1 MPAGKTKP
9 GRKPTKRAA
18 PRSKAAV
25 TPLKRRTFKR
35 SAASKRA
42 VARPKP
48 AMDAELTAREV
59 QVLKKLARGNRNRE
73 IADMLFISEE
83 TVKVHIRHILEKLR
97 AKNRTQAFAIAVR
110 RGIIEL

>member
-1 MPAGKTKP
+1 MPTGKTKP
-9 GRKPTKRAA
+9 VGKPTKRAA

-35 SAASKRA
+35 SAASQRA

-48 AMDAELTAREV
+48 ARDAELTAREV
-59 QVLKKLARGNRNRE
+59 EVLQKVAGGNRSRD
-73 IADMLFISEE
+73 IADMLFISEQ
-83 TVKVHIRHILEKLR
+83 TVKVHIRHILDKLR